1 MESLSHSN
9 VIKFEGFY
17 EYSDCYVI
25 ITEFFQSIQ
34 LQEYILMSEFAQN
47 STKILNQIFDALLYL
62 HSKNIIHQDLNV
74 KNILIDPISHHI
86 KIVDFG
92 LSKQEYMQSFVF
104 SPQGN
109 IKYRPPNF
117 FGGFQNR
124 FYIDVWAFG
133 LLVLSVMMKTICTTK
148 KTLKLMQ
155 CHKITE
161 NINFEKEIKLVLN
174 FMKKELMEEKN
185 EGWEE
190 KEKSP
195 LVLFPYLWEQ
205 L

>member
-1 MESLSHSN
+1 MESLSHKN
-9 VIKFEGFY
+9 VIKFGGFY

-25 ITEFFQSIQ
+25 ITELFESIQ

-47 STKILNQIFDALLYL
+47 STKILNQIFDALSYL

-74 KNILIDPISHHI
+74 KNILIDPKTHHI

-109 IKYRPPNF
+109 LKYRPPVL

-124 FYIDVWAFG
+124 FFIDVWAFG
-133 LLVLSVMMKTICTTK
+133 LLVLSVMMKTILTTK
-148 KTLKLMQ
+148 KTLKLMECRKLPQ
-155 CHKITE
+155 
-161 NINFEKEIKLVLN
+161 NFNFEKEIKLVLD
-174 FMKKELMEEKN
+174 FMKNELMEGKN
-185 EGWEE
+185 EGNEE
-190 KEKSP
+190 KVKSP
-195 LVLFPYLWEQ
+195 LVLFPYLW
-205 L
+205 